1 MLVSSSSREGRNS
14 KHEGERRPASNFL
27 FGKEAF
33 ITSNLAPFLA
43 TSSRSPA
50 PKDGPGQLFLGPPG
64 SYEHC
69 VHTGILPSITIFC
82 QFLLF
87 FLPNF
92 APNIRQFSSFGLG
105 QATQIWPGGQ
115 VWATQKPWPV
125 GQILD
130 RALAQPSS
138 ICNKIL
144 SSTLNFV

>member
-1 MLVSSSSREGRNS
+1 MQTSHMLVSSSSREGRNS

-64 SYEHC
+64 SYGHC
-69 VHTGILPSITIFC
+69 VHNEPWQKFCKWCSNWTCYEEFSYGQGLQSGILLLITIFC

-87 FLPNF
+87 FANF
-92 APNIRQFSSFGLG
+92 WL
-105 QATQIWPGGQ
+105 
-115 VWATQKPWPV
+115 KH
-125 GQILD
+125 
-130 RALAQPSS
+130 
-138 ICNKIL
+138 
-144 SSTLNFV
+144 